1 MKTLSQIIEA
11 YRADN
16 HLVDGL
22 LIAEVQ
28 NLPEEEILDIIEKAE
43 GRDII
48 VKADDEDV
56 IDGQWYDFDG
66 DIESDFDMSKYF

>member
-11 YRADN
+11 YKADN

-28 NLPEEEILDIIEKAE
+28 NLPEEEILDIIEKAQ

-48 VKADDEDV
+48 IKADEEDV

-66 DIESDFDMSKYF
+66 DIESDFDMYKYF

>member
-22 LIAEVQ
+22 LIVEVQ
-28 NLPEEEILDIIEKAE
+28 NLPDEEILDIIEKAQ

-48 VKADDEDV
+48 IKADEEDV
-56 IDGQWYDFDG
+56 IDGQWYDYDW
-66 DIESDFDMSKYF
+66 DVESDFDMAKYL

>member
-28 NLPEEEILDIIEKAE
+28 HLPEEDILDIIEKAE

-48 VKADDEDV
+48 VKADEEDV
-56 IDGQWYDFDG
+56 IDGQWYEYDG
-66 DIESDFDMSKYF
+66 DIEKDFDMSKYF

>member
-1 MKTLSQIIEA
+1 MKTLPQIIEA

-48 VKADDEDV
+48 IKADEEDV
-56 IDGQWYDFDG
+56 IDGQWYEYDG

>member
-22 LIAEVQ
+22 LIVEVQ
-28 NLPEEEILDIIEKAE
+28 NLPEEEILDIIEKAQ

-48 VKADDEDV
+48 IKADEEDV
-56 IDGQWYDFDG
+56 IDGQWYDYDW
-66 DIESDFDMSKYF
+66 DVESDFDMAKYL

>member
-22 LIAEVQ
+22 LIVEVQ
-28 NLPEEEILDIIEKAE
+28 NLPEEEILDIIEKAQ

-48 VKADDEDV
+48 IVADEEDV
-56 IDGQWYDFDG
+56 IDGQWYEYDWDV
-66 DIESDFDMSKYF
+66 ESDFDMAKYL

>member
-1 MKTLSQIIEA
+1 MKTLSEIIEA

-28 NLPEEEILDIIEKAE
+28 NLPEDEILDIIEKAQ

-48 VKADDEDV
+48 VKADEEDV
-56 IDGQWYDFDG
+56 IDGQWYEYDG
-66 DIESDFDMSKYF
+66 EIESDFDMSKYL